1 MSRSLIFPWND
12 GAKSLP
18 PIYVLEVRDK
28 HKPRSAP
35 IRWILVERTETRSE
49 GHDGKLI
56 RARIRM
62 AFQPLRV
69 DGSLYLEDGGFFA
82 GSYSPGFGGRP
93 SELSITAEDIHGGNV
108 MIKESALRGNRIGTH
123 LMNEIVEWAMQWPD
137 ASVVPIKLA
146 AIDARA
152 DNRERRNKFYANFG
166 IAFPSSAGP
175 LIEGRS
181 LPMLAAQL
189 TPHRT
194 WEENIIVKDV
204 PSYIDELRKQVWSL
218 NLENSRNASNIESL
232 NKTINTANDAPLRW
246 AFGRLGTRAAGLVQ
260 WLLGIGV
267 LAFLIFVLKS
277 VVV

>member
-1 MSRSLIFPWND
+1 MSPSLIFPWND

-18 PIYVLEVRDK
+18 PVYVLEVRDK
-28 HKPRSAP
+28 HKPEGLP
-35 IRWILVERTETRSE
+35 IRWILVERTETRSV

-82 GSYSPGFGGRP
+82 GSYSPGVAGRP
-93 SELSITAEDIHGGNV
+93 SDLSITAEDIYGGNV
-108 MIKESALRGNRIGTH
+108 MIKSAALRGNRIGSH
-123 LMNEIVEWAMQWPD
+123 LMNEIVEWAMKWPD
-137 ASVVPIKLA
+137 ASVMPIMVA
-146 AIDARA
+146 AVDAGP
-152 DNRERRNKFYANFG
+152 DNRERRNKFYGNFG
-166 IAFPSSAGP
+166 ITFPPCDGP

-194 WEENIIVKDV
+194 WEQNIVVKDI

-218 NLENSRNASNIESL
+218 KVENSKNASHVKHLEGVIE
-232 NKTINTANDAPLRW
+232 KAEDAPLRW
-246 AFGRLGTRAAGLVQ
+246 AWGHLATRAAGLVL
-260 WLLGIGV
+260 WLLGIGF
-267 LAFLIFVLKS
+267 LAFVIVALTS